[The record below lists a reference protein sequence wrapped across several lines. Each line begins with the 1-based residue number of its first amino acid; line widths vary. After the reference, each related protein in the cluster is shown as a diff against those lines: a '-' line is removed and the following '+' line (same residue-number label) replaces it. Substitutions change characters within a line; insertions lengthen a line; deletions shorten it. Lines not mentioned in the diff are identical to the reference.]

1 MDTFEYEDSFW
12 NIKSILNYIKDNF
25 IQILMLISVFA
36 IIYVVDCI
44 SNINSAVFSMPS
56 AIPGLPSL
64 QNKQPNIIMKNIK
77 GKRHYK
83 RQK

>member
-1 MDTFEYEDSFW
+1 
-12 NIKSILNYIKDNF
+12 
-25 IQILMLISVFA
+25 MLISVFA

>member
-1 MDTFEYEDSFW
+1 MDASDDELSIW
-12 NIKSILNYIKDNF
+12 NMNSIVTYMKDNF
-25 IQILMLISVFA
+25 IQILMLLSVFV
-36 IIYVVDCI
+36 IIYVVDHI